1 VGKTLPPFNLKK
13 EMCILT
19 TGFTLDCKTQS
30 AGIKSI
36 YLVEFGAKATL
47 TKSSGEVSAHTLTS
61 PKVYFKYELEKET
74 TAMTWRTIPSTE
86 NGTVF
91 YEAEVNAR
99 LHKVTTA
106 QRNEIKLLAQNRML
120 LIVLDAE
127 GNYWLLGADYGVQLQ
142 QSESNFGQAFGDFK
156 GHVLNF
162 LHKETDLPLKV
173 QSAVVTSLGLS

>member
-1 VGKTLPPFNLKK
+1 MNAKLQTNKIFEILQESKKRITVMQGGSRSGKTYNINRDKIILFYDFLSSLYNLVDDTF
-13 EMCILT
+13 L
-19 TGFTLDCKTQS
+19 
-30 AGIKSI
+30 
-36 YLVEFGAKATL
+36 GADVL
-47 TKSSGEVSAHTLTS
+47 
-61 PKVYFKYELEKET
+61 YDELEKET
-74 TAMTWRTIPSTE
+74 TAMSWRTIPSTE

-120 LIVLDAE
+120 LIVKDAE
-127 GNYWLLGADYGVQLQ
+127 DVYWLLGGDYGVQLN
-142 QSESNFGQAFGDFK
+142 QSETNFGQAFGDFK

-173 QSAVVTSLGLS
+173 QSAVVTSLGIS

>member
-1 VGKTLPPFNLKK
+1 
-13 EMCILT
+13 MSCILT
-19 TGFTLDCKTQS
+19 TGFTLDCKTAS

-36 YLVEFGAKATL
+36 YLVEWDALATL
-47 TKSSGEVSAHTLTS
+47 TKSSGEVSAHTLDGGKS
-61 PKVYFKYELEKET
+61 YFKYELEKET
-74 TAMTWRTIPSTE
+74 ATMNWRTIPSTE

-91 YEAEVNAR
+91 YEADVVAR

-106 QRNEIKLLAQNRML
+106 QRNEIKLLAQNRLL
-120 LIVLDAE
+120 LIASDSE

-162 LHKETDLPLKV
+162 LHKETDLPMKV
-173 QSAVVTSLGLS
+173 QSAVVASLGLS

>member
-1 VGKTLPPFNLKK
+1 
-13 EMCILT
+13 
-19 TGFTLDCKTQS
+19 
-30 AGIKSI
+30 
-36 YLVEFGAKATL
+36 
-47 TKSSGEVSAHTLTS
+47 
-61 PKVYFKYELEKET
+61 
-74 TAMTWRTIPSTE
+74 MTWRTIPSTE

-120 LIVLDAE
+120 LIVKDAE
-127 GNYWLLGADYGVQLQ
+127 DVYWLLGGDYGVQLN
-142 QSESNFGQAFGDFK
+142 QSETNFGQAFGDFK

-173 QSAVVTSLGLS
+173 QSAVVTSLGIS

>member
-1 VGKTLPPFNLKK
+1 MPCV
-13 EMCILT
+13 LT

-36 YLVEFGAKATL
+36 YLVEFDAKSTL
-47 TKSSGEVSAHTLTS
+47 TKSSGEVSAHTLS
-61 PKVYFKYELEKET
+61 GGKSYFKYELEKET

-86 NGTVF
+86 NATVF

-120 LIVLDAE
+120 LIVKDAE
-127 GNYWLLGADYGVQLQ
+127 DNYWLLGGDYGVQLQ

-173 QSAVVTSLGLS
+173 QSAVVTSLGIS